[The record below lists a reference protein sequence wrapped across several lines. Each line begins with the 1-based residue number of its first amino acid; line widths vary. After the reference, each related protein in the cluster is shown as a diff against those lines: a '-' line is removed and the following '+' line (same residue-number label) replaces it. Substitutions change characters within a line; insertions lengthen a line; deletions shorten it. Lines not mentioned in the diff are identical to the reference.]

1 MSDVSNRSASPADQL
16 YQVRNV
22 AGILGSLL
30 VVAAGPIGSV
40 YAFSASKSPTDAALI
55 TVALTTLSALAL
67 VRFFAIKDGIAFD
80 LRDGEMSYPGG
91 GVALNGL
98 ADVINP
104 RFLFQYF
111 RRFSIRMDEIRS
123 ISTSRKTHVSK
134 NGNVSRTHY
143 LEVNGTF
150 GASKI
155 SFGGNESKRDEA
167 YSFIRQHNRMG
178 SPIIFG

>member
-1 MSDVSNRSASPADQL
+1 MSDVANRSASPAEQL

-30 VVAAGPIGSV
+30 LVAAGPIGSI
-40 YAFSASKSPTDAALI
+40 YAFSVSKSSADAGLI
-55 TVALTTLSALAL
+55 TVGLLVLSVLAL
-67 VRFFAIKDGIAFD
+67 VRFLAIKDGIAFNMHE
-80 LRDGEMSYPGG
+80 GVMSYPGG

-98 ADVINP
+98 ADVVNP
-104 RFLFQYF
+104 KFLFQYF
-111 RRFSIRMDEIRS
+111 RRFSIRMEEIRS
-123 ISTSRKTHVSK
+123 MSTSRKSNVAK
-134 NGNVSRTHY
+134 NGNVTRTYY

-155 SFGGNESKRDEA
+155 SFGSNESKRDEA